1 MALQYRYDCLEA
13 SLKIIQ
19 EKNLEGLKLI
29 KVIKEQYDKADSD
42 LDHFKWSYGPEVVKL
57 NNMLDHVPQE
67 YWL

>member
-42 LDHFKWSYGPEVVKL
+42 LDHFKWSYGSEVVKL